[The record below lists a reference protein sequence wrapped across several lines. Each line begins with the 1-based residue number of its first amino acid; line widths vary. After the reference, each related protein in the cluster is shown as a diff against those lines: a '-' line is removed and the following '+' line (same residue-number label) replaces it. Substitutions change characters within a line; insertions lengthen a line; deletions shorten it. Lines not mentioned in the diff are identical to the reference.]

1 MYNGI
6 ILHKSYSSS
15 FSGLSSVSFYICTM
29 YLYFEQMYNIYCTS
43 FCPLLTSCTPLCLT
57 HTTCDLTSSDL
68 KSLNPWKSTKFRIR
82 KSPKI
87 DRKRLL
93 FGTCCLL
100 DDFIINRTEVH
111 NYEGG
116 VQTEL
121 GWRPQ
126 PASSG
131 TMGRS
136 PLRFIGGISF
146 SVGTNVH
153 VSFAPAWHAYSKR
166 STYELVFYTETR
178 PRWERSGETWKET
191 ERGTGSQTARDH
203 VCAFSLRVIAS
214 VVHSINFWSA
224 RLRFRCT
231 KSVLTF

>member
-166 STYELVFYTETR
+166 SIHLRARLLHGNASPMRKVRRNMERDGEGYRKSNGTR
-178 PRWERSGETWKET
+178 P
-191 ERGTGSQTARDH
+191 
-203 VCAFSLRVIAS
+203 CLRVFLTS
-214 VVHSINFWSA
+214 HCFGSA
-224 RLRFRCT
+224 LD
-231 KSVLTF
+231 